1 MRSGPLWE
9 KKQKRCDKEDP
20 ADATQGDQWDHIGI
34 DVQNRFVVSFVI
46 GKRSKKNVEKV
57 VGDFAERTGNI
68 PPALITTDDCS
79 TYEGA
84 LERQYGETIVPE
96 KTGKRGRPRKSYKQ
110 WPEKSVYATVNK
122 TYGKGK
128 VTGVEQEL
136 VHGTEADLAKAL
148 ECSSSSDKINTS
160 FVERQNGTDRTYNA
174 RKARKTYEFSR
185 QLLAHI
191 ALSWWVM
198 LCYNFHHTHAGLRER
213 VADGTYLHRTP
224 AMAIGLASHPLTV
237 WELLSTQVVGFVP
250 SFSLTSEDL
259 DAQIV
264 HPHDP

>member
-1 MRSGPLWE
+1 M
-9 KKQKRCDKEDP
+9 
-20 ADATQGDQWDHIGI
+20 
-34 DVQNRFVVSFVI
+34 
-46 GKRSKKNVEKV
+46 
-57 VGDFAERTGNI
+57 
-68 PPALITTDDCS
+68 
-79 TYEGA
+79 
-84 LERQYGETIVPE
+84 
-96 KTGKRGRPRKSYKQ
+96 
-110 WPEKSVYATVNK
+110 YATVNK

-185 QLLAHI
+185 QLPAHI

-213 VADGTYLHRTP
+213 VADGTCFHRTP
-224 AMAIGLASHPLTV
+224 AMAIGLVSHPLKV
-237 WELLSTQVVGFVP
+237 WELISFQVVGFVP
-250 SFSLTSEDL
+250 SCSLTSEDL

-264 HPHDP
+264 HNPHDP